1 MTVVVAGSGAAG
13 LVAALAAATAGADVL
28 VVERADL
35 LGGTTALGGGRVWIP
50 ANHCTVPS
58 GNNAVGADSAEA
70 ARAYLDGLFPARYAH
85 LTEAFLANGPAMA
98 RFVEAN
104 TRHRFAAC
112 PDYPDYHPERPGA
125 TAGGRC
131 LDMLPADLS
140 AMVPL
145 ARQVR
150 VPPGYLPMTHAE
162 WERWRYPSRFDW
174 DQLNTRLAAGI
185 RTNGVAL
192 AAALINGVIRAGARR
207 RGARARPPPR
217 SRGPGLARQG
227 T

>member
-1 MTVVVAGSGAAG
+1 MATIVTTVTNPLTTFGDAGTFAAFGLRPPRRYGTPKRLLTWRAVA
-13 LVAALAAATAGADVL
+13 
-28 VVERADL
+28 R
-35 LGGTTALGGGRVWIP
+35 GRRRLRRGRPRLPGRPV
-50 ANHCTVPS
+50 S
-58 GNNAVGADSAEA
+58 
-70 ARAYLDGLFPARYAH
+70 ARYAH
-85 LTEAFLANGPAMA
+85 LTEAFLASGPAMA